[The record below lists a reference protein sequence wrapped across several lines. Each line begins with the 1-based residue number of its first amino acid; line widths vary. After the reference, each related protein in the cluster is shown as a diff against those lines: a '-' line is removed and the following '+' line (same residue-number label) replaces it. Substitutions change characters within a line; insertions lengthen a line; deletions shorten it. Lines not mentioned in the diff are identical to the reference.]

1 MNPKLT
7 LTVEGN
13 KIISAGTVSVGE
25 KIDVKIIG
33 LDSISIPD
41 YDIGAQFSGS
51 SLRFRIVD
59 NSGHDLVR
67 FPMNESDSWIVD
79 EEQGVYNATDVDLNT
94 DKLRNLFEGVA
105 YGDKLQFGIILDS
118 VVDSAQ
124 YARGKTYI
132 QQWPMASI
140 DDPKVLPD
148 WGDVLLDLKADLG
161 EVETFKI
168 TAEDAA
174 RETIGYRNDVFAAK
188 SNVESKAAQVSD
200 LEKKCEL
207 HEFKSMQ
214 YSQEADGAAE
224 RALDSE
230 NNAKGFSDTA
240 SSMAESAAN
249 SAKEAKETLANV
261 VKKSGDTMTGRLTV
275 PSITIGEDEP
285 EDLFVLLGGEFDRVV
300 NESALEV
307 EAESKRAKDAEKVIS
322 DNLSEEIGNRKD
334 ADLALARKIDENTN
348 SMSLK
353 ADLVNGKVPV
363 DQLPNAL
370 VYPVYSINGKTG
382 DVVLEA
388 KDIKIGGSDNKRTVL
403 DNLNDLEKK
412 SFILSPDENTMVS
425 ADDDGT
431 AKVKHTE
438 RTYGNATVAFPD
450 GFSIGDTFSDPYVAP
465 SGGETIAFY
474 GPISSSSAIAS
485 DYLFW
490 VPYEYKDSTDFDP
503 ATANV
508 WCLYCSKSDGV
519 PYRLMFG
526 AGPTYD
532 IQNWGSESPTLSLTN
547 GEASGSAPTMA
558 RTVTGENDET
568 KTLATTDDVG
578 KISDEVKALGATVA
592 TKTPRMTIG
601 TNVDPGTVTLEDNK
615 ITRVEITDAEATL
628 DVILPEMKDGYLN
641 YCEMLLIVA
650 EGATSVD
657 LITSANSIVYADSE
671 DALVPEPGINHI
683 VFSQVNAYEWVASRT
698 VLANA
703 VGGADVLL
711 EKGSSTNLMSTYEL
725 TDNQPV
731 GELATSTGVEVSD
744 DMPYGVYVQSLNQ
757 SGQ

>member
-214 YSQEADGAAE
+214 YSQEADGAAK
-224 RALDSE
+224 RAIASE

-240 SSMAESAAN
+240 SSMAKSAAN
-249 SAKEAKETLANV
+249 SSEEAKVTLANV

-307 EAESKRAKDAEKVIS
+307 EAEASRAKDAEKVIS

-353 ADLVNGKVPV
+353 ADLVDGKVPV
-363 DQLPNAL
+363 GQLPNAL
-370 VYPVYSINGKTG
+370 VSPVYSVNGQTGAVQLNAG
-382 DVVLEA
+382 DVGA
-388 KDIKIGGSDNKRTVL
+388 YS
-403 DNLNDLEKK
+403 K
-412 SFILSPDENTMVS
+412 SETD
-425 ADDDGT
+425 
-431 AKVKHTE
+431 
-438 RTYGNATVAFPD
+438 ATVARID
-450 GFSIGDTFSDPYVAP
+450 AKKLDKTAVVAP
-465 SGGETIAFY
+465 SASATNGQAADAKAVNDALAGKVDNVNGVIENQLSVGKAADETVIAGGSIRHQMIGDGGAFVWFLTLPKKSGTFALTSDIEDVISGKANKSELPYSLVVKEIKNGTVSLDDRADNYVDARTLRSSDSLDIDFPTIVDGKSRDFVLAVECGENPPTISYAAFVTIMAEDASTLAPEQGMNIY
-474 GPISSSSAIAS
+474 SFTEFKPNRFLAARKTVDTVVVNTPESADQMLIAMQKRGI
-485 DYLFW
+485 DTTNI
-490 VPYEYKDSTDFDP
+490 TDFGVVADTLGLDDT
-503 ATANV
+503 AT
-508 WCLYCSKSDGV
+508 
-519 PYRLMFG
+519 P
-526 AGPTYD
+526 
-532 IQNWGSESPTLSLTN
+532 Q
-547 GEASGSAPTMA
+547 
-558 RTVTGENDET
+558 
-568 KTLATTDDVG
+568 
-578 KISDEVKALGATVA
+578 
-592 TKTPRMTIG
+592 
-601 TNVDPGTVTLEDNK
+601 
-615 ITRVEITDAEATL
+615 DA
-628 DVILPEMKDGYLN
+628 I
-641 YCEMLLIVA
+641 
-650 EGATSVD
+650 
-657 LITSANSIVYADSE
+657 
-671 DALVPEPGINHI
+671 DAVMN
-683 VFSQVNAYEWVASRT
+683 
-698 VLANA
+698 
-703 VGGADVLL
+703 
-711 EKGSSTNLMSTYEL
+711 
-725 TDNQPV
+725 
-731 GELATSTGVEVSD
+731 
-744 DMPYGVYVQSLNQ
+744 
-757 SGQ
+757 

>member
-67 FPMNESDSWIVD
+67 FPMYESDSWIVD

-148 WGDVLLDLKADLG
+148 WGDVLLDLKADIG

-168 TAEDAA
+168 AAEDAA

-214 YSQEADGAAE
+214 YSQEADGAAK
-224 RALDSE
+224 RAIASE

-322 DNLSEEIGNRKD
+322 DNLSEEIWNRKD

-353 ADLVNGKVPV
+353 ADLVDGKVPV

-370 VYPVYSINGKTG
+370 VSPVYSINGKTG

-403 DNLNDLEKK
+403 DNLNDLAKK

-431 AKVKHTE
+431 AKVTHTE
-438 RTYGNATVAFPD
+438 RTYGNATVTFPD
-450 GFSIGDTFSDPYVAP
+450 GFSISGFLETYVAP
-465 SGGETIAFY
+465 SGGETIEFY

-508 WCLYCSKSDGV
+508 WCLWCRKTNV
-519 PYRLMFG
+519 IPYVLMFG
-526 AGPTYD
+526 TGPTYD
-532 IQNWGSESPTLSLTN
+532 IQNWGSESPTLSLAD
-547 GEASGSAPTMA
+547 GKASGSAPTMS
-558 RTVTGENDET
+558 RTVTSENT
-568 KTLATTDDVG
+568 AIKTLATTDEVG
-578 KISDEVKALGATVA
+578 QISDEVKALETTVA
-592 TKTPRMTIG
+592 TKTTRMTIG
-601 TNVDPGTVTLEDNK
+601 TNVDPDMVKLEDNK

-628 DVILPEMKDGYLN
+628 DVILPDMKDGYLN

-698 VLANA
+698 MLSNI
-703 VGGADVLL
+703 VGGGTVVL
-711 EKGSSTNLMSTYEL
+711 EKSSSTTLMNNYEL
-725 TDNQPV
+725 GDDNVV
-731 GELATSTGVEVSD
+731 GDLADKTGHSVEDDTS
-744 DMPYGVYVQSLNQ
+744 YGTYIENL
-757 SGQ
+757 